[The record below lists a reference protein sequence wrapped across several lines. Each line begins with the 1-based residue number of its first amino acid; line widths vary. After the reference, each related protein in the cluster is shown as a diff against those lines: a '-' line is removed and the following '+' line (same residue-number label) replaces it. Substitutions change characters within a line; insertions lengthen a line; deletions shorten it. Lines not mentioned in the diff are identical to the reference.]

1 MSRPRNAERVIHFYN
16 ILFLLGGCLVLPV
29 LLTQAL
35 TLKKRRVT
43 VLKRLGAG
51 FRAPR
56 FNTRPIWIHALS
68 VGEVFASVPLVQRIR
83 KSYSD
88 RPVVFSVSTMTGNE
102 IAKKLLGSDVD
113 HIFYFPY
120 DFIWSVR
127 RVVDGIDPAIFVL
140 VESDIWPNFLFELKK
155 RGVSAVLVNG
165 RMSPKSF
172 SGYKILSFFMRSVFG
187 TMSMICVQNP
197 TDAKLFEAVGAPAD
211 RIRVTGNI
219 KFDHEE
225 HAISDDELGRLRQSM
240 KIPAHCRILLAGS
253 THEGEEAILLNVFA
267 QLRKRFD
274 DIVLLVVPRNPDR
287 ASAVYDL
294 FASSGWSTAVTGDI
308 ENIPPGVVFDVI
320 IVDTMGM
327 LRQLYALADISFVG
341 GSLVK
346 EGGHNPLEPAA
357 FAKPIIFGPD
367 MTDFP
372 WIAEMLTNSGGAVQ
386 VKGIGEFIEA
396 AATLLADSGRA
407 RLMGEQAFSVF
418 QNNKGAVDKTME
430 VIQQFLSP

>member
-1 MSRPRNAERVIHFYN
+1 MIHLYN
-16 ILFLLGGCLVLPV
+16 LLFLLGGGLVLPV
-29 LLTQAL
+29 LLAQAL
-35 TLKKRRVT
+35 TLKKRRAT

-51 FRAPR
+51 FHAPR
-56 FNTRPIWIHALS
+56 FNTPAIWIHALS

-83 KSYSD
+83 RTYSD

-102 IAKKLLGSDVD
+102 IARKLLSSDVD

-140 VESDIWPNFLFELKK
+140 VESDIWPNFLFELRK
-155 RGVSAVLVNG
+155 REVSTILVNG
-165 RMSPKSF
+165 RMSPSSF
-172 SGYKILSFFMRSVFG
+172 SGYKALSFFMKSVFG
-187 TMSMICVQNP
+187 TMSMICVQSP
-197 TDAKLFEAVGAPAD
+197 TDGKLFQAVGVPAE

-219 KFDHEE
+219 KFDHEVR
-225 HAISDDELGRLRQSM
+225 AISEDELDRLKQSM
-240 KIPAHCRILLAGS
+240 KIPSDCRILLAGS
-253 THEGEEAILLNVFA
+253 THEGEEAVLLKVFA

-274 DIVLLVVPRNPDR
+274 DIVLLVVPRNPER

-294 FASSGWSTAVTGDI
+294 FASSGWSTATTGDI
-308 ENIPPGVVFDVI
+308 EKNTLGALFDVI
-320 IVDTMGM
+320 VVDAMGM
-327 LRQLYALADISFVG
+327 LRQLYAMADISFVG

-372 WIAEMLTNSGGAVQ
+372 WIAETLTNSGGAVQ
-386 VKGIGEFIEA
+386 VNDSAEFIEA
-396 AATLLADSGRA
+396 ATTLLADSNRA
-407 RLMGEQAFSVF
+407 RLMGERAFSVF
-418 QNNKGAVDKTME
+418 RNNKGAVDRTLE
-430 VIQQFLSP
+430 IIQQFLTP

>member
-1 MSRPRNAERVIHFYN
+1 MSGSRNSEKVIHVYN
-16 ILFLLGGCLVLPV
+16 ILFSLGGGLVLP
-29 LLTQAL
+29 LLLAQTLA
-35 TLKKRRVT
+35 LKKRRAT

-56 FNTRPIWIHALS
+56 FDTRAIWIHALS

-83 KSYSD
+83 RSYPD

-102 IAKKLLGSDVD
+102 IARKLLSRDVD

-140 VESDIWPNFLFELKK
+140 VESDIWPNFLFELRK
-155 RGVSAVLVNG
+155 REIATVLVNG
-165 RMSPKSF
+165 RMSPGSF
-172 SGYKILSFFMRSVFG
+172 FGYKAVSFFMRSVFG
-187 TMSMICVQNP
+187 TMSMICVQSP
-197 TDAKLFEAVGAPAD
+197 ADAELFQAVGAPAD
-211 RIRVTGNI
+211 RVRVTGNI
-219 KFDHEE
+219 KFDHEV
-225 HAISDDELGRLRQSM
+225 HAILDDELESLKQSM
-240 KIPAHCRILLAGS
+240 KIPAHGRILLAGS

-274 DIVLLVVPRNPDR
+274 DIVLLVVPRNPER
-287 ASAVYDL
+287 ASAVRDL
-294 FASSGWSTAVTGDI
+294 FASSGWSAATTG
-308 ENIPPGVVFDVI
+308 NMKNVSPGAVFDVVV
-320 IVDTMGM
+320 VDTMGM

-357 FAKPIIFGPD
+357 FSKPIIFGPD

-372 WIAEMLTNSGGAVQ
+372 GIAEMLTNSGGAVQ
-386 VKGIGEFIEA
+386 VKGGEEFIEA
-396 AATLLADSGRA
+396 ATTLLADSGRA

-418 QNNKGAVDKTME
+418 QNNKGAVDRTLE
-430 VIQQFLSP
+430 VIQQFLSH